1 MTVFGKA
8 VSTFFIGLCLACYT
22 TWASTDNAQNDNPQ
36 RERDQNHNSSVNE
49 EPSRNNPSEED
60 GFCGLEAAQ
69 RCAENLQAAWRIAL
83 GAETVT
89 ASLKV
94 GADFV
99 E

>member
-8 VSTFFIGLCLACYT
+8 VFTLLLGLWLACT
-22 TWASTDNAQNDNPQ
+22 TAWASNDNAQNDNRQ

-49 EPSRNNPSEED
+49 EPSRNNASEED
-60 GFCGLEAAQ
+60 GFCGLETAQ
-69 RCAENLQAAWRIAL
+69 RCAEKLQAAWRIAL

>member
-8 VSTFFIGLCLACYT
+8 LSTLFFGLCLACST
-22 TWASTDNAQNDNPQ
+22 TWASNDNAQNDSPQ
-36 RERDQNHNSSVNE
+36 RERDQNHNSSVYE
-49 EPSRNNPSEED
+49 EPSRSNASEED
-60 GFCGLEAAQ
+60 GFCGLETAQ
-69 RCAENLQAAWRIAL
+69 RCAENLQAAWRIVL
-83 GAETVT
+83 GAQTVT